1 MKGGI
6 DLYLGGSE
14 HAVGHL
20 LYSRFWQNVL
30 HDLGHVSCKEPFRK
44 LFHQGLITSFAY
56 QRADKSIV
64 PVDEVKE
71 VVAGQPESGYVE
83 IATGQPV
90 TPIIT
95 KMSKRYKNVINPD
108 DVINEF
114 GADTCRLYEMYMGP
128 LDASKPWNPRDIVG
142 CFRFLQRAW
151 RLCVD
156 EAAGTLKLASESP
169 AATEKLLHRLTKKV
183 GDDIERLSFNTAIA
197 AMMEFINATGATP
210 LARAQMERFALLLAP
225 FAPHLAE
232 EVWHK
237 LGHGAGTRT
246 GSVAV
251 QAWPTFDPAMLVD
264 DEIEVPISVMGKVRA
279 RITVATATAKD
290 AKALEAAA
298 LADAKVQE
306 LIAGKEVKKVI
317 VVPGKMV
324 NLVLG

>member
-1 MKGGI
+1 
-6 DLYLGGSE
+6 
-14 HAVGHL
+14 
-20 LYSRFWQNVL
+20 
-30 HDLGHVSCKEPFRK
+30 
-44 LFHQGLITSFAY
+44 
-56 QRADKSIV
+56 
-64 PVDEVKE
+64 
-71 VVAGQPESGYVE
+71 
-83 IATGQPV
+83 
-90 TPIIT
+90 
-95 KMSKRYKNVINPD
+95 
-108 DVINEF
+108 
-114 GADTCRLYEMYMGP
+114 
-128 LDASKPWNPRDIVG
+128 
-142 CFRFLQRAW
+142 
-151 RLCVD
+151 
-156 EAAGTLKLASESP
+156 
-169 AATEKLLHRLTKKV
+169 LLHRLTKKV

-210 LARAQMERFALLLAP
+210 LSRVQMERFALLLAP

-232 EVWHK
+232 ELWHK
-237 LGHGAGTRT
+237 LGHGAGTRA

-251 QAWPTFDPAMLVD
+251 QTWPTFDPAMLVD